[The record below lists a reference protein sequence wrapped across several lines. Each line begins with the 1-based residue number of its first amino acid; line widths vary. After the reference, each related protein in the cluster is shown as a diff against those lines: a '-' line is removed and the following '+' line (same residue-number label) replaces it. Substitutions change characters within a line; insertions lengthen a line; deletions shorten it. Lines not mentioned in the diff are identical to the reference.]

1 MLILN
6 MWKEIYQNCYSVLCC
21 QYDNSHYNLP
31 DNIDFS
37 NVKYSNIQSTDIQ
50 STDIQSTDIQSNEI
64 LVCPG
69 ILTNSDL
76 EVDNT
81 IIEEEYYII
90 DEDDINI

>member
-6 MWKEIYQNCYSVLCC
+6 MWKELYQNCYSVLCC

-31 DNIDFS
+31 GNIDFS

-50 STDIQSTDIQSNEI
+50 SNEI

-69 ILTNSDL
+69 ILTDSDL

-81 IIEEEYYII
+81 IIEDEYYII